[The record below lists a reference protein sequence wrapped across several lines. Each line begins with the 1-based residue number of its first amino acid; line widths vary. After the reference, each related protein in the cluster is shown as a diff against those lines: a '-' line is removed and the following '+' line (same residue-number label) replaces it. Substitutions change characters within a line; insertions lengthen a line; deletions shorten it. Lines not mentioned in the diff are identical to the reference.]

1 MDNAN
6 SPKRLSGR
14 ADARRASAREATARA
29 RGYLHFVREFVRHP
43 RQIGAICPS
52 SPVLARRIAS
62 LVPPGD
68 GLVLEL
74 GPGGGAVT
82 AALLR
87 HGVAAH
93 DLVLLE
99 RSAALVTQLSHRFP
113 DVALI
118 HGDAAHLG
126 DYAQLRERPLRAIV
140 SSLPLR
146 SLPRP
151 LVRQILDQIAEVSAP
166 GTRFIQFSYALH
178 DACAAPARGFERDDA
193 CLVWRN
199 LPPARVDCYRDA
211 RARA

>member
-1 MDNAN
+1 MDDPN
-6 SPKRLSGR
+6 SSKRLSGR
-14 ADARRASAREATARA
+14 GHAVRTPAREAASRA
-29 RGYLHFVREFVRHP
+29 RSYLHFMREFVRHP

-52 SPVLARRIAS
+52 SPVLAKRIAG

-99 RSAALVTQLSHRFP
+99 RSAALVAQLTRRFP

-126 DYAQLRERPLRAIV
+126 DYPQLRQRPLRAIV

-199 LPPARVDCYRDA
+199 LPPARVDCYRDV
-211 RARA
+211 RSRG

>member
-6 SPKRLSGR
+6 SPKRLSGHT
-14 ADARRASAREATARA
+14 DARRASAREATARA

-99 RSAALVTQLSHRFP
+99 RSAALVAQLSRRFP

>member
-1 MDNAN
+1 M
-6 SPKRLSGR
+6 
-14 ADARRASAREATARA
+14 
-29 RGYLHFVREFVRHP
+29 
-43 RQIGAICPS
+43 
-52 SPVLARRIAS
+52 LARRIAS
-62 LVPPGD
+62 LVPPGE

-87 HGVAAH
+87 HGVPAT
-93 DLVLLE
+93 DLVLVE
-99 RSAALVTQLSHRFP
+99 RSEALVAQLARRFP
-113 DVALI
+113 GVALI

-126 DYAQLRERPLRAIV
+126 SYAELRARPLRAIV

-151 LVRQILDQIAEVSAP
+151 LVRRILAQVAEVSVP

-178 DACAAPARGFERDDA
+178 GVGAAPAHGFERDEA

-199 LPPARVDCYRDA
+199 LPPARVEAYRDM
-211 RARA
+211 RDRS

>member
-1 MDNAN
+1 MN
-6 SPKRLSGR
+6 
-14 ADARRASAREATARA
+14 EAKHQTQSSRVS
-29 RGYLHFVREFVRHP
+29 GYLHFMREFVRHP

-68 GLVLEL
+68 GVVLEL

-82 AALLR
+82 SALLR
-87 HGVAAH
+87 HGVAAA
-93 DLVLLE
+93 DLVLIE
-99 RSAALVTQLSHRFP
+99 RSEPLVAQLARRFP
-113 DVALI
+113 GVALI
-118 HGDAAHLG
+118 HGDAAHLAG
-126 DYAQLRERPLRAIV
+126 YAQLRARPLRAIV

-151 LVRQILDQIAEVSAP
+151 LVRRILAQVAEVSAP

-178 DACAAPARGFERDDA
+178 AVDALPAHGFERDKA

-199 LPPARVDCYRDA
+199 LPPARVESYRDMRGA
-211 RARA
+211 A

>member
-1 MDNAN
+1 MDDAN
-6 SPKRLSGR
+6 SS
-14 ADARRASAREATARA
+14 RRAGKRAEATRVSAREATARA

-99 RSAALVTQLSHRFP
+99 RSAALVAQLSRRFP

-126 DYAQLRERPLRAIV
+126 DYAQLRGRPLRAIV

-199 LPPARVDCYRDA
+199 LPPARVDCYRDV
-211 RARA
+211 RARG